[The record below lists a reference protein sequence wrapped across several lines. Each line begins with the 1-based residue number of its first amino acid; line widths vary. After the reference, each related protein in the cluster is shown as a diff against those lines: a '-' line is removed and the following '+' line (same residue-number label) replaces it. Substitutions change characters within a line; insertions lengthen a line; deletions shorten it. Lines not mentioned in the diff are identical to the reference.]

1 MKRGNHLVVN
11 GGPKDFYLSKA
22 LKKNSSA
29 RGQGPQNNR

>member
-22 LKKNSSA
+22 LKKKQLCP
-29 RGQGPQNNR
+29 RTGPAE